1 MPERKI
7 GWELS
12 GGAALLFA
20 LAYFLDNEGLIAAML
35 PAIVIHEL
43 GHVFALK
50 RFHARIRR
58 VRIGVFGIELNYSGA
73 LAPSELVIVALAGPA
88 AGLIYTLPAVKAGG
102 GYFSLS
108 GSISAFLSVFN
119 LLPILPLDGG
129 RIVES
134 LAGRKCAE
142 VISLAGAIFL
152 FVNGIVLMVL
162 YRVPAPAAVGLW
174 LLCCRIRRK
183 QKLFS
188 Y

>member
-1 MPERKI
+1 MHERKI
-7 GWELS
+7 RWELS

-20 LAYFLDNEGLIAAML
+20 LAYFLDNDGLIAAML
-35 PAIVIHEL
+35 PAILIHEL

-50 RFHARIRR
+50 RFHTRIRR

-88 AGLIYTLPAVKAGG
+88 AGLIYTFTAFQAGG
-102 GYFSLS
+102 SYFSFS
-108 GSISAFLSVFN
+108 ASISAFLSLFN

-134 LAGRKCAE
+134 LAGRECAE
-142 VISLAGAIFL
+142 VISLAGAAFL
-152 FVNGIVLMVL
+152 FVNGLVLLVL
-162 YRVPAPAAVGLW
+162 YRVLAPAAVGLW

-183 QKLFS
+183 RKLFS